1 MKAALYIRVSTEEQ
15 AMDGYSLDAQ
25 EKKLLAYCTDVA
37 DDVEV
42 YDIYRDDGY
51 SGRNTN
57 RPGYKR
63 MMEDIDEW
71 DLLLVLKM
79 DRLHR
84 NFRNFILMMDELNK
98 RHKDFRSATEEF
110 DTTTAMGRFVI
121 NIIQGIAQL
130 ESEQNGERTRFV
142 MEEKAVNLRNTE
154 AESRTLGFN
163 PPFGYGL
170 DKGLLIPVPEEQEVV
185 KRIYSEYLENQSLA
199 QLADGLN
206 RDGLRTRRGT
216 KWSKDNLS
224 TILHNPIYAG
234 YLKWSG
240 ILCKHYATAPISVI
254 TFNEVQTLAA
264 SRSRNPN
271 GRKADIIR
279 EEDGKAEL
287 VLSSVDEFAD
297 F

>member
-15 AMDGYSLDAQ
+15 AMEGYSLDAQ
-25 EKKLLAYCTDVA
+25 EKKLLAYCQDVA

-57 RPGYKR
+57 RPAYRK

-71 DLLLVLKM
+71 DILVVLKM
-79 DRLHR
+79 DRIHR
-84 NFRNFILMMDELNK
+84 NFRNFILMMDDLYRK
-98 RHKDFRSATEEF
+98 HKDFRSATEEF

-142 MEEKAVNLRNTE
+142 MEEKAVKLKNTE

-163 PPFGYGL
+163 PPYGFGL
-170 DKGLLIPVPEEQEVV
+170 DEGLLIPVPEEQEVV
-185 KRIYSEYLENQSLA
+185 RRIYSEYLGNVSLA

-216 KWSKDNLS
+216 RWDKDNLS

-234 YLKWSG
+234 YLKWNG
-240 ILCKHYATAPISVI
+240 ILCRHYATAPVSVV

-264 SRSRNPN
+264 SRSRNPK
-271 GRKADIIR
+271 GRKADLIL

-287 VLSSVDEFAD
+287 VLSNVDEFGD

>member
-15 AMDGYSLDAQ
+15 AIEGYSLDAQ
-25 EKKLLAYCTDVA
+25 EKKLLAYCQDVA

-57 RPGYKR
+57 RPGYRK

-71 DLLLVLKM
+71 DILVVLKM
-79 DRLHR
+79 DRIHR
-84 NFRNFILMMDELNK
+84 NFRNFILMMDDLNRK
-98 RHKDFRSATEEF
+98 HKDFRSATEEF

-142 MEEKAVNLRNTE
+142 MEEKAVKLKNTE

-163 PPFGYGL
+163 PPYGFGL
-170 DKGLLIPVPEEQEVV
+170 SEGLLMAVPEEQEVV
-185 KRIYSEYLENQSLA
+185 RRIYSEYLENKSLA

-206 RDGLRTRRGT
+206 RDGIRTRRGT
-216 KWSKDNLS
+216 RWDKDNLS

-240 ILCKHYATAPISVI
+240 ILCKHYATAPVSVM

-264 SRSRNPN
+264 SRSRNPK
-271 GRKADIIR
+271 GRKADLIR

-287 VLSSVDEFAD
+287 VLSSVDEFGD